1 MGKNTDLGLAKP
13 DDPIY
18 SGGLT
23 MSFNRPSIKSTD
35 ATATNTA
42 GEPQPEATS
51 NAAPER
57 VDPAV
62 GAVQVMQQRFSEATE
77 TEQDG
82 NRAAELRIA
91 KALRN
96 DPAKRDE
103 TLAKIRA
110 ARKS

>member
-1 MGKNTDLGLAKP
+1 MLKIINHGLAKR

-18 SGGLT
+18 SGGLA

-35 ATATNTA
+35 VTAPSTA
-42 GEPQPEATS
+42 GEPQPAS
-51 NAAPER
+51 SAAPER
-57 VDPAV
+57 MDPAI
-62 GAVQVMQQRFSEATE
+62 GAVQVMQQRFKEATE

-82 NRAAELRIA
+82 DRAAELRIA

-96 DPAKRDE
+96 NPSKRDE
-103 TLAKIRA
+103 ALAKIRA